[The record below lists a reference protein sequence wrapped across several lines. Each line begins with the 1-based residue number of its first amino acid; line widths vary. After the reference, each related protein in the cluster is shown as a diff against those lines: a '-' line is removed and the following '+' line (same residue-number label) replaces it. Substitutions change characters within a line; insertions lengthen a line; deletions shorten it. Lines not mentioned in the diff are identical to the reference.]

1 MKFANWNGMVS
12 YTFKTSK
19 TKSIKLLD
27 KFVNLTHFYQLKQNY
42 RESNPTNYEAVGQNN
57 LLSGHGALYTC
68 TKFLYVF
75 RDFVEVIDKMLSI
88 TEQNACKSLFSPNH
102 FVKFTG
108 PQFFLVLIFVLI
120 FLCNNRMKTRMKM
133 ATYLSTP

>member
-1 MKFANWNGMVS
+1 MRIAWYRLGMKFANWNGMVS

-57 LLSGHGALYTC
+57 LLSG
-68 TKFLYVF
+68 
-75 RDFVEVIDKMLSI
+75 
-88 TEQNACKSLFSPNH
+88 
-102 FVKFTG
+102 
-108 PQFFLVLIFVLI
+108 
-120 FLCNNRMKTRMKM
+120 
-133 ATYLSTP
+133 